1 MLDRLSPTVRRWVLA
16 LLFALTLW
24 FMWTVRTVL
33 NPILLGYLLAYVL
46 APLVA
51 KLERR
56 GFKRRTAVGVIF
68 SGFALTMLV
77 GGLMV
82 FAQARTLWTDMS
94 QDGGVIDQID
104 VRLHNGIEQSSQ
116 FLSRFGVDLSAPAEG
131 DQPRGLREL
140 WTQVQHLTSAQ
151 DVDMS
156 SAGKAGMKAAG
167 GALTFVRG
175 LFGGLLSLG
184 TLLFL
189 LPIYTYFLLFEL
201 DRIHGFV
208 IDLVPKRDRG
218 KLESIAGQIGG
229 VLSNFL
235 RGRVVVSVLK
245 GAFVTVGLA
254 LAGVPYALLLGLV
267 AGVLSMVPIIG
278 PLIAF
283 LFGAG
288 LAMLEYDLF
297 TALWR
302 TGLIYLLA
310 EVFEGYVLMPKILGD
325 SLGLHPVVVLA
336 SLMIGGAALGM
347 FGILLALPLAATVI
361 ILTRELVLPALR
373 KTAMESG

>member
-1 MLDRLSPTVRRWVLA
+1 
-16 LLFALTLW
+16 
-24 FMWTVRTVL
+24 MWTVRTVL

>member
-1 MLDRLSPTVRRWVLA
+1 
-16 LLFALTLW
+16 
-24 FMWTVRTVL
+24 
-33 NPILLGYLLAYVL
+33 
-46 APLVA
+46 
-51 KLERR
+51 
-56 GFKRRTAVGVIF
+56 
-68 SGFALTMLV
+68 
-77 GGLMV
+77 
-82 FAQARTLWTDMS
+82 
-94 QDGGVIDQID
+94 
-104 VRLHNGIEQSSQ
+104 
-116 FLSRFGVDLSAPAEG
+116 
-131 DQPRGLREL
+131 
-140 WTQVQHLTSAQ
+140 
-151 DVDMS
+151 
-156 SAGKAGMKAAG
+156 
-167 GALTFVRG
+167 
-175 LFGGLLSLG
+175 
-184 TLLFL
+184 
-189 LPIYTYFLLFEL
+189 
-201 DRIHGFV
+201 
-208 IDLVPKRDRG
+208 
-218 KLESIAGQIGG
+218 

>member
-1 MLDRLSPTVRRWVLA
+1 
-16 LLFALTLW
+16 
-24 FMWTVRTVL
+24 
-33 NPILLGYLLAYVL
+33 
-46 APLVA
+46 
-51 KLERR
+51 
-56 GFKRRTAVGVIF
+56 
-68 SGFALTMLV
+68 MLV
-77 GGLMV
+77 GGLRV

-208 IDLVPKRDRG
+208 IDLVP
-218 KLESIAGQIGG
+218 
-229 VLSNFL
+229 
-235 RGRVVVSVLK
+235 
-245 GAFVTVGLA
+245 
-254 LAGVPYALLLGLV
+254 
-267 AGVLSMVPIIG
+267 
-278 PLIAF
+278 
-283 LFGAG
+283 
-288 LAMLEYDLF
+288 
-297 TALWR
+297 
-302 TGLIYLLA
+302 
-310 EVFEGYVLMPKILGD
+310 
-325 SLGLHPVVVLA
+325 
-336 SLMIGGAALGM
+336 
-347 FGILLALPLAATVI
+347 
-361 ILTRELVLPALR
+361 
-373 KTAMESG
+373 